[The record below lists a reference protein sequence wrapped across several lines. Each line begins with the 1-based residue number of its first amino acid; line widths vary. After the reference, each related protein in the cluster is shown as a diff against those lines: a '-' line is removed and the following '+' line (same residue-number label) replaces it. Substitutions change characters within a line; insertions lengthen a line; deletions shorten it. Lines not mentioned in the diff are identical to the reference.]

1 MAEIG
6 TATVKITPVIDE
18 DALAKVDT
26 AVREAVADALRKV
39 ADTLTAKPTGAVAV
53 AEPRF
58 YAVHELEGW
67 GVADR
72 ETPEEWAYWSED
84 SVAESDVNRVAAD
97 LNEDPSKRD
106 YWTWTTYG
114 RGADF

>member
-18 DALAKVDT
+18 DALAQVDA

-39 ADTLTAKPTGAVAV
+39 ADSLVATPNEV
-53 AEPRF
+53 EPEPRF
-58 YAVHELEGW
+58 YAVHALEGW
-67 GVADR
+67 AVADR
-72 ETPEEWAYWSED
+72 EVPEEWAFWSED
-84 SVAESDVNRVAAD
+84 ASTESDVKRVAAD
-97 LNEDPSKRD
+97 LNEDPSNRD

-114 RGADF
+114 RGDSV